1 MANRLLRFV
10 LAQVLLSLLLLLI
23 WSWPQ
28 IDDAYIFL
36 TYARH
41 LASSGLFAF
50 NAGEVSYGFSSP
62 AYVLLLAAT
71 SKVTGL
77 AVSVGMANVLG
88 LLLCTLAALAIWL
101 LWEELQLPL
110 PLSNAEIVVS
120 AILLSGPWFFTA
132 WFFFGMETG
141 LAVLSILGLLLALAK
156 LRAQARTLPWLLV
169 GIVSASTLAITRL
182 ESGIYIACAIIL
194 ALFASRSRREV
205 RDLFLIGLSSG
216 AVEIGWLFYAK
227 RTFGTYMP
235 WSSTARLLYYLPTAY
250 THIVAERFNHLS
262 PIARTL
268 FAIKAASHMLFDGPL
283 KILLLALPLAAATFF
298 ARAKSTPDTLKWML
312 RVAIFG
318 FVLQI
323 VTFSYLFP
331 LAQNR
336 HFAPYLA
343 CLWVLVVPL
352 IVRSAKRASPF
363 VQNALVLA
371 LVALWIGG
379 AIQYRFSGA
388 KLGPLHQL
396 AARNLLST
404 DRVAAEPIGILA
416 FESPAHIIDL
426 GGLTD
431 RDAWPMLEKF
441 GNSQLSEVIAWDLSK
456 GATKLVL
463 KAEQCGESGQIFG
476 HYCLIGASDAQSLV
490 HDSNR
495 SKSITTQP
503 PAPER

>member
-1 MANRLLRFV
+1 MTNRLLRFV
-10 LAQVLLSLLLLLI
+10 LAQVVLSLLLLLI

-77 AVSVGMANVLG
+77 AVSVGMANALG
-88 LLLCTLAALAIWL
+88 LLLCTFASVAIWL
-101 LWEELQLPL
+101 LWDELHLQ
-110 PLSNAEIVVS
+110 LSNAEIIVS
-120 AILLSGPWFFTA
+120 AILLSGPWFFTV

-141 LAVLSILGLLLALAK
+141 LAVLSILGLLLALVK
-156 LRAQARTLPWLLV
+156 LRAQTRTLPWLLV

-182 ESGIYIACAIIL
+182 ESGIYIACAIIVTL
-194 ALFASRSRREV
+194 LASRSRREV
-205 RDLFLIGLSSG
+205 RDLFLIGFFSG
-216 AVEIGWLFYAK
+216 AVEIGWLLYAK

-268 FAIKAASHMLFDGPL
+268 FAIRAASHMLFDGPL
-283 KILLLALPLAAATFF
+283 KILLLALPLAVATFF
-298 ARAKSTPDTLKWML
+298 ARAKGTPDTLKWML
-312 RVAIFG
+312 RIAIVG

-352 IVRSAKRASPF
+352 IVRSTQRTSPV
-363 VQNALVLA
+363 VQSTLVLA
-371 LVALWIGG
+371 IVALWIGG
-379 AIQYRFSGA
+379 AIQYRFSGE
-388 KLGPLHQL
+388 KLGPLHRL
-396 AARNLLST
+396 AASNLLPT

-463 KAEQCGESGQIFG
+463 KAEQCGASGQIFG
-476 HYCLIGASDAQSLV
+476 HYCLISASDAQSLV
-490 HDSNR
+490 PESNS
-495 SKSITTQP
+495 SKPVATQE
-503 PAPER
+503 PASKR

>member
-1 MANRLLRFV
+1 MTNRLLRFV
-10 LAQVLLSLLLLLI
+10 LAQVVLSLLLLLI
-23 WSWPQ
+23 WSSPQ

-62 AYVLLLAAT
+62 AYVLLLAAA

-88 LLLCTLAALAIWL
+88 LLLCTFAALAIGL
-101 LWEELQLPL
+101 LWEELQPR
-110 PLSNAEIVVS
+110 LSNVEIIVS
-120 AILLSGPWFFTA
+120 AILLSGPWFFTV

-156 LRAQARTLPWLLV
+156 LRAQTRTLPWLLV

-205 RDLFLIGLSSG
+205 RDLILIGMFSG
-216 AVEIGWLFYAK
+216 AVEIGWLLYAK

-268 FAIKAASHMLFDGPL
+268 FAIRAASHMLFDGPL
-283 KILLLALPLAAATFF
+283 KILLLALPLAVATFF
-298 ARAKSTPDTLKWML
+298 ARAKGTPDTLKWML
-312 RVAIFG
+312 RIAIVG

-352 IVRSAKRASPF
+352 IVRSAQRASPL
-363 VQNALVLA
+363 VQSALVLA
-371 LVALWIGG
+371 IVALWIGG
-379 AIQYRFSGA
+379 AIQYRFSGE
-388 KLGPLHQL
+388 KLGPLHRL
-396 AARNLLST
+396 AASNLLPT

-463 KAEQCGESGQIFG
+463 KAEQCGASGQIFG
-476 HYCLIGASDAQSLV
+476 HYCLINASDAQSLV
-490 HDSNR
+490 HDSNS
-495 SKSITTQP
+495 SKPVATQE
-503 PAPER
+503 PASKR